1 MRRLNYIRLT
11 KAVSVVAVVSRCR
24 LALMH
29 QFSYLAGLICLC
41 VVSGCEPANPVGRAP
56 GQAGTS
62 SKSGPAETHSHSG
75 NDVLN
80 WQKREID
87 IEGYLITIGHHGDHF
102 HGGDLIEPAAMIT
115 QNGEVVED
123 AVVRVSLVSTA
134 DEAVLAEEE
143 KTIFEPATQSEPAHY
158 AQCKMQIPIRTE
170 KFLIRFRIEL
180 PGIKE
185 PQVLD
190 ISASVH

>member
-1 MRRLNYIRLT
+1 MFE
-11 KAVSVVAVVSRCR
+11 AVQSRCE
-24 LALMH
+24 LTPMH
-29 QFSYLAGLICLC
+29 QLSCLAGLICLC
-41 VVSGCEPANPVGRAP
+41 MVSGCEPANPVGRSP
-56 GQAGTS
+56 KQTGS
-62 SKSGPAETHSHSG
+62 SSTSGPAVAHSHAG

-80 WQKREID
+80 WQRREID
-87 IEGYLITIGHHGDHF
+87 IEGYLITIGQHGDHF

-123 AVVRVSLVSTA
+123 AVVRVSLVSTV
-134 DEAVLAEEE
+134 DETMLAEEE